1 VSGGER
7 ILDGAIDRPSPYVAP
22 ELMRFATTTQRH
34 PYQREEIFGP
44 EAALYPITDLDH
56 AISAV
61 NDSDYGLAASVF
73 TSDRRKYEV
82 AMGRIRTGLLNWNK
96 GTTGASGKLPFGG
109 LGKSG
114 NDRPAG
120 VSTSLYTT
128 YAQAHIESEGGFD
141 PTTLPPGF
149 PRPEDL

>member
-1 VSGGER
+1 
-7 ILDGAIDRPSPYVAP
+7 
-22 ELMRFATTTQRH
+22 MRFATTTQRH

-96 GTTGASGKLPFGG
+96 ERRARMASIHLAGSAKAGMTDPLASRPRFIQLTRRPTSKAKAASTPQHFHPVF
-109 LGKSG
+109 LGQRTC
-114 NDRPAG
+114 N
-120 VSTSLYTT
+120 
-128 YAQAHIESEGGFD
+128 
-141 PTTLPPGF
+141 
-149 PRPEDL
+149 